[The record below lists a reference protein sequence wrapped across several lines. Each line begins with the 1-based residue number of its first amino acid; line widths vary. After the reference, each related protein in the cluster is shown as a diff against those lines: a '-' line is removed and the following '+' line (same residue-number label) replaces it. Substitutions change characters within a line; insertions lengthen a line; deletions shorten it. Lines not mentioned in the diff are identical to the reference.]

1 MLQFQIL
8 LHSVNNSQFLG
19 QPG

>member
-8 LHSVNNSQFLG
+8 ETDKLPV
-19 QPG
+19 